1 MPDGGEGI
9 GDEVDDLNSATQE
22 RQVVILDI
30 HVLHA
35 SRLVNKTNQGERI
48 LIDSI
53 GLVSLSRMLL
63 LKGGLL

>member
-35 SRLVNKTNQGERI
+35 SRLVNKTNQGE
-48 LIDSI
+48 
-53 GLVSLSRMLL
+53 
-63 LKGGLL
+63 